1 MPLVTYVLPRTNI
14 TVSNAF
20 IIGEQVKFLRD
31 LHTYLGSHIS
41 VGWIRTWTYWFSQ
54 FVEQK
59 SVKRQGLLKGTFAL
73 FQRPAT
79 RQLVGGWVGRLLFK
93 CWLLVTDNQLTRA
106 FIDGGKVLHAGTVQS
121 VLMVIM
127 KSIIAVWPVSPWLFQ
142 RPFIFSSRV
151 GLFPIPWGH
160 FSELCQ
166 LTSWPQFA
174 PHVVHF
180 STWGFRVCNTAHSIW
195 LRITSIAL
203 EEELR
208 VLEEEDDRGLLHFS
222 LAYKLRGWLPT
233 ASLPGTSQ
241 WRLKQHW
248 FSWSSKRCYV
258 GWKHIQGQC
267 AQTSIFN
274 GKCQRNWRFHFK
286 IDANI

>member
-1 MPLVTYVLPRTNI
+1 
-14 TVSNAF
+14 
-20 IIGEQVKFLRD
+20 
-31 LHTYLGSHIS
+31 
-41 VGWIRTWTYWFSQ
+41 
-54 FVEQK
+54 
-59 SVKRQGLLKGTFAL
+59 
-73 FQRPAT
+73 
-79 RQLVGGWVGRLLFK
+79 
-93 CWLLVTDNQLTRA
+93 
-106 FIDGGKVLHAGTVQS
+106 
-121 VLMVIM
+121 MVIM

-160 FSELCQ
+160 FSELC
-166 LTSWPQFA
+166 LLMSWLQSA

-180 STWGFRVCNTAHSIW
+180 STWGFRICNTAHSIW

-208 VLEEEDDRGLLHFS
+208 ILGEEDDRALLHFS

-248 FSWSSKRCYV
+248 FSWSSKDVMLVENTFKGTGHRPYSQWQMSTKLEV
-258 GWKHIQGQC
+258 TFQ
-267 AQTSIFN
+267 
-274 GKCQRNWRFHFK
+274 NWC
-286 IDANI
+286 